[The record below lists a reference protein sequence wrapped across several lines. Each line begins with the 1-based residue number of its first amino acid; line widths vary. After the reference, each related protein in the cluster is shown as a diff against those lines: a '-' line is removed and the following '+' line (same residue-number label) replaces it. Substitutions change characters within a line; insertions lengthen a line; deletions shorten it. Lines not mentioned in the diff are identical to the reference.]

1 MIFFQRNF
9 VFGKKIK
16 KYVFSTHPILTNFF
30 RVLSCNQL
38 IIRMLPREDV
48 THGPD

>member
-1 MIFFQRNF
+1 MIFFKEISRL
-9 VFGKKIK
+9 VKKFK
-16 KYVFSTHPILTNFF
+16 KYVFSIHPILTNFF
-30 RVLSCNQL
+30 RVLSYNQL

>member
-1 MIFFQRNF
+1 MIFFKEISRL
-9 VFGKKIK
+9 VKKLK
-16 KYVFSTHPILTNFF
+16 KYVFSIHPILTNFF
-30 RVLSCNQL
+30 RVLSYNQL